1 MAKKKNKTG
10 LMVILLIGGIIIG
23 VIAAISVMTMLNKKT
38 GTETKETSQIIETQA
53 QTETKEESFDPS
65 TPDDPVPTE

>member
-53 QTETKEESFDPS
+53 QTERGREGRRKRRKKGK
-65 TPDDPVPTE
+65 

>member
-23 VIAAISVMTMLNKKT
+23 VIDEAGFEVK
-38 GTETKETSQIIETQA
+38 GIE
-53 QTETKEESFDPS
+53 
-65 TPDDPVPTE
+65 